1 MMHPF
6 NCRFFLATFS
16 DKDMPTVA
24 GHKTKV
30 KVLKHT
36 NLNCFSMQPR
46 VGVEKFLKPFLNTE
60 TDGKKWPVYA
70 KQHRKKCEFVHLGG
84 GVGGGG
90 GGC

>member
-60 TDGKKWPVYA
+60 TDGKNGQSMPSSIEKSA
-70 KQHRKKCEFVHLGG
+70 SLFTLGG
-84 GVGGGG
+84 GRGGVWLG
-90 GGC
+90 